1 MYKLYTRPTSSHL
14 NHITSAEY
22 VPSSSSRPEW
32 KSSTLLPHICWDDT
46 LCRGR
51 IWPRASFAERTDVHT
66 YFTPLLDNQTGES
79 APPDFQTFLHTH
91 TPSVSCERRFHT
103 DTQTHCTDCS
113 RHPPPTYIAMVVRMA
128 VSSRLC
134 VGMRQVQKWQ
144 RAVDMVLSR

>member
-51 IWPRASFAERTDVHT
+51 IWPRASFAERTDVRISHRFRT
-66 YFTPLLDNQTGES
+66 TRQVRAHLRTSRLSY
-79 APPDFQTFLHTH
+79 TH

-103 DTQTHCTDCS
+103 DTQTHSTDCS

-134 VGMRQVQKWQ
+134 VGMRQVKKWQ